1 MQKLVKEQQRSIS
14 LPRVWMEWVQTYY
27 EKNES
32 ELRKLEID
40 SPSKLV
46 RVLANF
52 GKPQL
57 EKLLSDLK
65 SGLHEV
71 AE

>member
-1 MQKLVKEQQRSIS
+1 MSGWSGYKPTSK
-14 LPRVWMEWVQTYY
+14 
-27 EKNES
+27 KNES

-65 SGLHEV
+65 SGSHEV

>member
-1 MQKLVKEQQRSIS
+1 MQWIND
-14 LPRVWMEWVQTYY
+14 YY
-27 EKNES
+27 EQNKEA
-32 ELRKLEID
+32 LKKLEID

-57 EKLLSDLK
+57 EKLIADLQKIPK
-65 SGLHEV
+65 S
-71 AE
+71 